1 MTGAEKSD
9 DDRALAGEYVLG
21 VLPPEEA
28 RAASARIATDPEFA
42 ALVAEWRADLATL
55 ADEVEPVAP
64 PARVWRATERRLF
77 GRARRRWWAWA
88 APVALAAALAA
99 AVVFWPSFAPRA
111 PVPPAAP
118 AYRAEL
124 VAQDGDL
131 RLAAAYD
138 AEAGTL
144 FVARE
149 GAAAPDGRALELWI
163 IAGDD
168 APVSLGVLPDD
179 PATVVVVAPELR
191 AALDGAV
198 LAVSDEPAGGSP
210 TGQPTG
216 AVLATGALTEA

>member
-1 MTGAEKSD
+1 MTGTDKSD

-28 RAASARIATDPEFA
+28 RAVSARLATDPDFA
-42 ALVAEWRADLATL
+42 ALVASWQDDLAGL
-55 ADEVEPVAP
+55 ADEIAPVDP
-64 PARVWRATERRLF
+64 PARVLRATERRLF
-77 GRARRRWWAWA
+77 GARRRRWWGWA
-88 APVALAAALAA
+88 APIALAAALAA
-99 AVVFWPSFAPRA
+99 AVLVWPGFDPRG
-111 PVPPAAP
+111 PVPPEAP

-124 VAQDGDL
+124 VSQDGDL

-138 AEAGTL
+138 AGAGTL

-149 GAAAPDGRALELWI
+149 GGVVPAGRALELWI

-168 APVSLGVLPDD
+168 APVSLGVLPDS
-179 PATVVVVAPELR
+179 PAMVVAVAPDLR
-191 AALDGAV
+191 TALDGAV